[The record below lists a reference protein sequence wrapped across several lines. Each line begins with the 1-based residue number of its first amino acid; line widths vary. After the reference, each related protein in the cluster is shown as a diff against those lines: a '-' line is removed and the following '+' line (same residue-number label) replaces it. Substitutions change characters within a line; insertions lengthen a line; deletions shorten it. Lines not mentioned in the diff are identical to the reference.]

1 LFQPAV
7 DSTVY
12 SHSTI
17 PGSIIDAFK
26 LPGGYLTQRDAKANK
41 LTAKYLVDDG
51 TRTWRTTTH
60 G

>member
-1 LFQPAV
+1 M

-17 PGSIIDAFK
+17 PGSVIDAVPPQ
-26 LPGGYLTQRDAKANK
+26 LPGGFLTQRDKNAAK

-51 TRTWRTTTH
+51 SHSLADQHART
-60 G
+60 